1 MGLHSCWGV
10 LQTCHF
16 FLRQDSWETCLL
28 LYVESSKTSLA
39 ADSVSCGRTWSPCK
53 TKDIP
58 AFHLHIASRHGGH
71 NSFQCG
77 QGTLPASLMRH
88 QPPGTGH
95 RSACAT
101 NHSSKSDTELP
112 SLGNQKW
119 RWSQKFKQSR
129 QVHRTNKIFLTPKQF
144 FVVKWSHWDFYQF
157 LMESAIRYT
166 VILRRKAKISICP
179 KMEHSFLS
187 ATFVWETGPNRS
199 RWMDWGSSGKG
210 VFKAWHLSCANPWRQ
225 FSVKVLGK
233 SHGWKIFKLGRLLD
247 FFSYKHD
254 IELYSNYNIQ

>member
-187 ATFVWETGPNRS
+187 ATFVWETGPTGLGEWIEVHLARA
-199 RWMDWGSSGKG
+199 SS
-210 VFKAWHLSCANPWRQ
+210 
-225 FSVKVLGK
+225 
-233 SHGWKIFKLGRLLD
+233 KLGIWAVQILEGNSVWKCWVKAMGGRFLSSEGCSI
-247 FFSYKHD
+247 FSH
-254 IELYSNYNIQ
+254 INMI